1 MRESE
6 PQAGRAPSPILHH
19 LTGIGA
25 LVEGGG
31 TRSPSEPAVRPLML
45 SQCNHGDVDE
55 NGVERFPRSLVC
67 PDCRKAAI
75 WNEIRLILHECARGG
90 RMRGERSLWLYNE
103 KVKDYIN
110 FNVGTAFEMGYA
122 AVEEQ
127 WLIDHTRWVEL
138 SETALQLQNHEKAL
152 KLQFLR
158 TAVEETAVQK
168 RMRLAREAELRGED
182 QVSRETEEE
191 ATEMESLY
199 RSWWKE
205 LEDDDLNSDDE
216 EEDELL
222 NDKAS
227 QIFTTCRIYKRN

>member
-1 MRESE
+1 
-6 PQAGRAPSPILHH
+6 
-19 LTGIGA
+19 
-25 LVEGGG
+25 
-31 TRSPSEPAVRPLML
+31 
-45 SQCNHGDVDE
+45 
-55 NGVERFPRSLVC
+55 
-67 PDCRKAAI
+67 
-75 WNEIRLILHECARGG
+75 
-90 RMRGERSLWLYNE
+90 MRGERSLWLYNE
-103 KVKDYIN
+103 KVKDYID

-158 TAVEETAVQK
+158 TAAEETPAQK

-182 QVSRETEEE
+182 QVGKETEEE
-191 ATEMESLY
+191 AMEMEMLY

-205 LEDDDLNSDDE
+205 LEDDDLSSDDE

-227 QIFTTCRIYKRN
+227 LFLFSPFMIQNQN